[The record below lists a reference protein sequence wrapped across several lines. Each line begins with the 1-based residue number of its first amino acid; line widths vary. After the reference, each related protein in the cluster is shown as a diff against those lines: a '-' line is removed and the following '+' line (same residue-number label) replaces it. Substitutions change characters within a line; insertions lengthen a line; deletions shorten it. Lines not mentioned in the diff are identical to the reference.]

1 MQANI
6 ASIEAVLVNALDY
19 LETEMACRNR
29 DPLTSRGGG
38 EAVAEQILKMVT
50 RLAKVA
56 KSCTAMSFGLHLGA
70 NTILRETS
78 LAMIMDAAK
87 SSKVIG
93 WTVLMTVIWLYA
105 LLDGDDKKV
114 SFQSVYRQLKK
125 PSVVEAMVARIIA
138 LPVVFDQDR
147 EEKAARAAINR
158 FITLYNG
165 IDWKTHGSLVH
176 FRNIGIAHLTPQE
189 LQRPISYSELEHLV
203 RTVVAMA
210 EALVFFV

>member
-1 MQANI
+1 MSQPV
-6 ASIEAVLVNALDY
+6 EPRPV
-19 LETEMACRNR
+19 E
-29 DPLTSRGGG
+29 GG
-38 EAVAEQILKMVT
+38 EERQVAEQILKMVT

-56 KSCTAMSFGLHLGA
+56 SRTAMSFGLHLGA
-70 NTILRETS
+70 NTILRETPGHDHGCREIIEGYRS
-78 LAMIMDAAK
+78 DVTM
-87 SSKVIG
+87 
-93 WTVLMTVIWLYA
+93 MTVIWLYA

-165 IDWKTHGSLVH
+165 IDWKTHGSLGSV
-176 FRNIGIAHLTPQE
+176 
-189 LQRPISYSELEHLV
+189 
-203 RTVVAMA
+203 
-210 EALVFFV
+210 